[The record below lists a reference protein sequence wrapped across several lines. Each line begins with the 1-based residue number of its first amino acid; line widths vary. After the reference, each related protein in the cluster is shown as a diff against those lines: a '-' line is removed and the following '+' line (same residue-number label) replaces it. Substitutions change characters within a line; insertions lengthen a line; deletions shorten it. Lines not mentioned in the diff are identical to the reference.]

1 MEKGVGSIY
10 LKSVKKFDP
19 YIISFIPKYSKVSY
33 ILTLERKHIT
43 FRKSY
48 CSTFTLSLNIVSV
61 VKSALSDI
69 SSEIIGQCELNRE

>member
-1 MEKGVGSIY
+1 MEKGVRSIY

-33 ILTLERKHIT
+33 ILTLERKHTYILT

-48 CSTFTLSLNIVSV
+48 CSTFTLNLNVVSV
-61 VKSALSDI
+61 VKSALSE
-69 SSEIIGQCELNRE
+69 SSLQKS